1 MPTLTPRQLQAASLI
16 ASGQSQ
22 RQVAKTVGASYQT
35 VNAWAQLPAFRAQ
48 VQAILGDAHQSTATM
63 LQGQRLRAIEVLGT
77 LLENAPPAIKL
88 QAVRLILEVT
98 DTPPP
103 TPTTS
108 PVDEFASIMQ
118 MLGDGKPG
126 HVYTTAELDAMLQ

>member
-1 MPTLTPRQLQAASLI
+1 MHHCAQNAKFHMLGCTGQFTLA
-16 ASGQSQ
+16 
-22 RQVAKTVGASYQT
+22 
-35 VNAWAQLPAFRAQ
+35 
-48 VQAILGDAHQSTATM
+48 
-63 LQGQRLRAIEVLGT
+63 
-77 LLENAPPAIKL
+77 
-88 QAVRLILEVT
+88 LILEVT